1 MKKNKNIIL
10 IISILVIVIILTIG
24 IIRNNP
30 SILNGKY
37 KYNPLEDQR
46 ELSSMYNFLDISE
59 LPDKIQKNQSEFI
72 KEYNEELLKINSNI
86 EYKNIQNMNYEDGYC
101 LMYLYADMS
110 LNRNISK
117 LLLFYGPDNN
127 LIRIKIDYRNQ
138 DYDVFVK
145 YFGNFIKL
153 NCVNL
158 SEERIKQIQ
167 DGIENNDMEKEWK
180 IGDSFTYYYSKE
192 HNEIF
197 INIYY

>member
-1 MKKNKNIIL
+1 MKKNKNITL
-10 IISILVIVIILTIG
+10 IISILVIVMVLAIG

-37 KYNPLEDQR
+37 KYNPYEDIREYDSMHDSIELESLPENIITNQKKFIDEYGSQIV
-46 ELSSMYNFLDISE
+46 EL
-59 LPDKIQKNQSEFI
+59 
-72 KEYNEELLKINSNI
+72 NSNI
-86 EYKNIQNMNYEDGYC
+86 EYKNIQNVDNKDSYRLD
-101 LMYLYADMS
+101 YLFVDKS
-110 LNRNISK
+110 LNRILSSI
-117 LLLFYGPDNN
+117 LLYYDYSGN

-138 DYDVFVK
+138 DYDAFVK

-180 IGDSFTYYYSKE
+180 IGDSFTYEYSKE